1 MNMTEAIA
9 VLRKHN
15 EWRRAPAHL
24 PEDAMPAMGSPREI
38 GCAIDV
44 LCDEVELM
52 ADALKLKTAG
62 EEYAHR
68 LAVMLECALLDRPG
82 TWDDG
87 HALLAEYREACRMAD
102 EPPTLMGEP
111 AVTPNA

>member
-1 MNMTEAIA
+1 MNMTEAVA

-24 PEDAMPAMGSPREI
+24 PEDAMPAMGNPREI
-38 GCAIDV
+38 GRAIDA
-44 LCDEVELM
+44 LCDEAELM

-68 LAVMLECALLDRPG
+68 LAVMLECALLDRRG

-87 HALLAEYREACRMAD
+87 HALLAEYRAACVMVD
-102 EPPTLMGEP
+102 EPQTFMGEP
-111 AVTPNA
+111 VLPPNA